1 MESQI
6 LSYTL
11 FSTEPNWSF
20 ELVWCMGWH
29 LIEIS
34 RNIVLKFSLLQIQN
48 FFIFFINGN
57 FGFCSKNCKMAS
69 ILKLPEPKYEI
80 IIKSI
85 IHILK
90 AHGMPYSKQPKNIKI
105 SHICHFGLIEGKS
118 LRLAI
123 VSRGSL
129 RMTSQKM

>member
-1 MESQI
+1 
-6 LSYTL
+6 
-11 FSTEPNWSF
+11 
-20 ELVWCMGWH
+20 
-29 LIEIS
+29 
-34 RNIVLKFSLLQIQN
+34 
-48 FFIFFINGN
+48 
-57 FGFCSKNCKMAS
+57 MAS
-69 ILKLPEPKYEI
+69 VLGLPEPKCEI

-123 VSRGSL
+123 VYPDGSNRQSTML
-129 RMTSQKM
+129 RALSAPPPPHTR